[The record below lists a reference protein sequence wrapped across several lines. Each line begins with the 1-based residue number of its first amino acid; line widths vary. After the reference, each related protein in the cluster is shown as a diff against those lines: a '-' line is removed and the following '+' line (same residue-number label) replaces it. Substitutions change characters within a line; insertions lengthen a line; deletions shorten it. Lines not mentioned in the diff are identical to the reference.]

1 MIYELRISRTR
12 MGGQRELEQR
22 METAL
27 PKRLRHSPLAGAWH
41 TEIGPLFQVIELW
54 PYEDAQHHAE
64 VSKAVAADGAWPPH
78 EGDLIMRTEMELL
91 TPTPWCRELK
101 GTPEKVGPIFEL
113 RIYQARANGVPTLI
127 ERWGPKVAGREALS
141 PLLGN
146 WHTPSGKW
154 IHLWP
159 YPDLATRVAT
169 RARAIEEKIW
179 PPNAGEAMLTQESW
193 IITPTAF
200 SPLQ

>member
-12 MGGQRELEQR
+12 MGGLRELEER
-22 METAL
+22 MAEAL
-27 PKRLRHSPLAGAWH
+27 PRRLRHSALAGAWH
-41 TEIGPLFQVIELW
+41 TEIGPLFQMIELW
-54 PYEDAQHHAE
+54 PYENEQHYTE
-64 VSKAVAADGAWPPH
+64 VTRSVAADGGWPPSQ
-78 EGDLIMRTEMELL
+78 GDLIMRSELEIL
-91 TPTPWCRELK
+91 TPTPWSRDLR
-101 GTPEKVGPIFEL
+101 GAAEKVGPIFEL
-113 RIYQARANGVPTLI
+113 RIYQARAGGIPTLI

-159 YPDLATRVAT
+159 YPDLAARVAT
-169 RARAIEEKIW
+169 RARAVEEKIW
-179 PPNAGEAMLTQESW
+179 PPAAGDAMLTQESW
-193 IITPTAF
+193 ILLPTAF